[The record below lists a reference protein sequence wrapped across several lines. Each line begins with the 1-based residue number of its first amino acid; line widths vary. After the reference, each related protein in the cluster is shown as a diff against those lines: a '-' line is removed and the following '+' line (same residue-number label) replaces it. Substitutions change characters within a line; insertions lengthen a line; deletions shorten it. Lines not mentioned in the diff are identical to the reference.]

1 MREKEVYVKSNR
13 TVQFEF
19 YPRDGGKPMS
29 TSHGPG
35 TAKVRPVNDDFE
47 AETAEA
53 RPASTAEA
61 APAAVVAQP
70 EARKGGRRLALPI
83 LAVALIAAA
92 GWYGN
97 EWWTN
102 GRFMISTDDAYIE
115 GDIASISPKV
125 SGYVAVVNAVA
136 NQTVK
141 AGDPLVTL
149 DDGDYRLARE
159 QAEAQIAT
167 QKLALG
173 RIDAQIEG
181 ARASLAQADA
191 QKTAYQAA
199 LSGAEV
205 AEKRAKEL
213 NAKAVGTTASLD
225 SATVALD
232 QAKANLVGA
241 DANIVA
247 AKAAITVLEA
257 QRAEAES
264 QIRTLELARDKA
276 ERDLGFTVLKA
287 PYDGVVGN
295 VSVQVGDLVSA
306 GQRLAALV
314 PVKDLYVEANFKETQ
329 IAHLVPGS
337 KVHLHVDAYEDD
349 DILGTVDSIAPA
361 SGSVFSLLP
370 AENAT
375 GNFTKVTQRVPVRIA
390 IPREALDTGKLRAGL
405 SVVVDVDS
413 RTAPDGTAV
422 AAKAE

>member
-1 MREKEVYVKSNR
+1 
-13 TVQFEF
+13 
-19 YPRDGGKPMS
+19 MS
-29 TSHGPG
+29 TSHGAG

-53 RPASTAEA
+53 RSVTTAEA
-61 APAAVVAQP
+61 AAPEAVAAQP
-70 EARKGGRRLALPI
+70 EKKKGGRRMMLPI
-83 LAVALIAAA
+83 LGLALLAAA
-92 GWYGN
+92 GWYGYQ
-97 EWWTN
+97 WWTH

-125 SGYVAVVNAVA
+125 SGYVAKVDVVA

-149 DDGDYRLARE
+149 DDGDYRLAKE

-167 QKLALG
+167 QKLALH
-173 RIDAQIEG
+173 RIDAQIDG
-181 ARASLAQADA
+181 AKASLAQAEA

-199 LSGAEV
+199 LNGAEV

-232 QAKANLVGA
+232 QARANLVGA
-241 DANIVA
+241 DANIVS
-247 AKAAITVLEA
+247 AKANIAVLEA
-257 QRAEAES
+257 QRAESES
-264 QIRTLELARDKA
+264 GIRTLELARDKA
-276 ERDLGFTVLKA
+276 ARDLGFTVLKA

-314 PVKDLYVEANFKETQ
+314 PVRDLYVEANFKETQ

-337 KVHLHVDAYEDD
+337 KVHLHVDAYEND
-349 DILGTVDSIAPA
+349 DILGTVSSIAPA

-390 IPREALDTGKLRAGL
+390 LPKEALDSGKLRAGL

-413 RTAPDGTAV
+413 RTAPEGS
-422 AAKAE
+422 AAGE

>member
-1 MREKEVYVKSNR
+1 
-13 TVQFEF
+13 
-19 YPRDGGKPMS
+19 MS
-29 TSHGPG
+29 TTHGTG

-53 RPASTAEA
+53 SPVMAEA
-61 APAAVVAQP
+61 APAAAVAQP
-70 EARKGGRRLALPI
+70 EKKKGSRRFVMPVLGLAL
-83 LAVALIAAA
+83 LAAA
-92 GWYGN
+92 GWYGHQ
-97 EWWTN
+97 WWTN

-125 SGYVAVVNAVA
+125 SGYIAAVNVVA
-136 NQTVK
+136 NQVVK

-149 DDGDYRLARE
+149 DNGDYLLARE
-159 QAEAQIAT
+159 QAEAQIVT
-167 QKLALG
+167 QKLALS

-181 ARASLAQADA
+181 AKASLAQTEA
-191 QKTAYQAA
+191 QKVAYQAS

-247 AKAAITVLEA
+247 ARANIAVLQA
-257 QRAEAES
+257 QRAESES
-264 QIRTLELARDKA
+264 GVRTLELARDKA
-276 ERDLGFTVLKA
+276 ERDLAFTVLKA

-295 VSVQVGDLVSA
+295 ISMQVGDLVSA

-314 PVKDLYVEANFKETQ
+314 PVKDLYIEANFKETQ

-337 KVHLHVDAYEDD
+337 KVHLHVDAYEED
-349 DILGTVDSIAPA
+349 DIVGTVHSIAPA

-375 GNFTKVTQRVPVRIA
+375 GNFTKITQRVPVRIA
-390 IPREALDTGKLRAGL
+390 IPQEALDTGKLRAGL

-413 RTAPDGTAV
+413 RTAPTDTAL

>member
-1 MREKEVYVKSNR
+1 MR
-13 TVQFEF
+13 
-19 YPRDGGKPMS
+19 MS
-29 TSHGPG
+29 TSHGAG

-53 RPASTAEA
+53 KPAEA
-61 APAAVVAQP
+61 APAAAVAPP
-70 EARKGGRRLALPI
+70 EKKGGRRLMLPVVGLAL
-83 LAVALIAAA
+83 LAAA
-92 GWYGN
+92 GWYGYQ
-97 EWWTN
+97 WWTH

-115 GDIASISPKV
+115 GDIASIAPKV
-125 SGYVAVVNAVA
+125 SGYVAKVDVAA
-136 NQTVK
+136 NQKVK

-149 DDGDYRLARE
+149 DDGDYRLATE

-167 QKLALG
+167 QKLALH

-181 ARASLAQADA
+181 AKASLAQAEA

-205 AEKRAKEL
+205 AAGRAKEL

-241 DANIVA
+241 DANIVS
-247 AKAAITVLEA
+247 AKANIAVLEA
-257 QRAEAES
+257 QRAESES
-264 QIRTLELARDKA
+264 GIRTLELARDKA
-276 ERDLGFTVLKA
+276 QRDLGFTVLKA

-295 VSVQVGDLVSA
+295 VSVQVGDLVAA

-314 PVKDLYVEANFKETQ
+314 PVTELYVEANFKETQ

-337 KVHLHVDAYEDD
+337 KVHLHVDAYEND
-349 DILGTVDSIAPA
+349 DIVGTVSSIAPA

-390 IPREALDTGKLRAGL
+390 LPKEALDSGKLRAGL

-413 RTAPDGTAV
+413 RTAPEGS
-422 AAKAE
+422 AAGE

>member
-1 MREKEVYVKSNR
+1 MR
-13 TVQFEF
+13 
-19 YPRDGGKPMS
+19 MS
-29 TSHGPG
+29 TSHGAG

-53 RPASTAEA
+53 RPVTTAEA
-61 APAAVVAQP
+61 AAPEAVAAQP
-70 EARKGGRRLALPI
+70 EKKKGGRRMMLPI
-83 LAVALIAAA
+83 LGLALLAAA
-92 GWYGN
+92 GWYGYQ
-97 EWWTN
+97 WWTH

-125 SGYVAVVNAVA
+125 SGYVAAVNVVA

-141 AGDPLVTL
+141 AGEPLVTL
-149 DDGDYRLARE
+149 DDGDYRLAKE

-167 QKLALG
+167 QKLALD
-173 RIDAQIEG
+173 RIDAQIDG
-181 ARASLAQADA
+181 AKASLAQAEA

-199 LSGAEV
+199 LNGAEV

-241 DANIVA
+241 DANIVS
-247 AKAAITVLEA
+247 AKANIAVLQA
-257 QRAEAES
+257 QRAESES
-264 QIRTLELARDKA
+264 GIRTLELARDKA
-276 ERDLGFTVLKA
+276 ARDLDFTVLKA

-314 PVKDLYVEANFKETQ
+314 PVTDLYVEANFKETQ

-349 DILGTVDSIAPA
+349 DILGTVSSIAPA

-390 IPREALDTGKLRAGL
+390 LPKEALDSGKLRAGL

-413 RTAPDGTAV
+413 RTAPACSAV
-422 AAKAE
+422 AATAE

>member
-1 MREKEVYVKSNR
+1 
-13 TVQFEF
+13 
-19 YPRDGGKPMS
+19 MS
-29 TSHGPG
+29 TTHGTG
-35 TAKVRPVNDDFE
+35 AAKVRPVNDDFE

-53 RPASTAEA
+53 SPVTTAEA
-61 APAAVVAQP
+61 TPVAAVAQP
-70 EARKGGRRLALPI
+70 EKKKGSRRFVMPVIGLAL
-83 LAVALIAAA
+83 LAAA
-92 GWYGN
+92 GWYGY

-125 SGYVAVVNAVA
+125 SGYIAAVNVVA
-136 NQTVK
+136 NQVVK
-141 AGDPLVTL
+141 AGDALVTL
-149 DDGDYRLARE
+149 DNGDYVLAKE
-159 QAEAQIAT
+159 QAEAQIVT
-167 QKLALG
+167 QKLALD

-181 ARASLAQADA
+181 AKASLAQAEA
-191 QKTAYQAA
+191 QKVAYQAS

-213 NAKAVGTTASLD
+213 NNKAVGTTASLD

-247 AKAAITVLEA
+247 ARANIAVLQA
-257 QRAEAES
+257 QRAESES
-264 QIRTLELARDKA
+264 GVRALELARDKA
-276 ERDLGFTVLKA
+276 ARDLGFTVLKA

-295 VSVQVGDLVSA
+295 ISMQVGDLVSA

-314 PVKDLYVEANFKETQ
+314 PVKDLYIEANFKETQ

-349 DILGTVDSIAPA
+349 DILGTVQSIAPA

-390 IPREALDTGKLRAGL
+390 IPKDALDTGKLRAGL

-413 RTAPDGTAV
+413 RTAPTDTARAGTA
-422 AAKAE
+422 E

>member
-1 MREKEVYVKSNR
+1 MR
-13 TVQFEF
+13 
-19 YPRDGGKPMS
+19 MS
-29 TSHGPG
+29 TSHGAG
-35 TAKVRPVNDDFE
+35 TVKVRPVNDDFE
-47 AETAEA
+47 VETAEA
-53 RPASTAEA
+53 KPAET
-61 APAAVVAQP
+61 APAVAVAEP
-70 EARKGGRRLALPI
+70 AKKKGGRRAMLPVLGLAL
-83 LAVALIAAA
+83 LAAA
-92 GWYGN
+92 GWYGYQ
-97 EWWTN
+97 WWTH

-125 SGYVAVVNAVA
+125 SGYVAAVNVVA
-136 NQTVK
+136 NQKVK

-167 QKLALG
+167 QRLALN
-173 RIDAQIEG
+173 RIDAQIGG
-181 ARASLAQADA
+181 AKASLAQAEA
-191 QKTAYQAA
+191 QKAAYQAA
-199 LSGAEV
+199 LGGAQV

-213 NAKAVGTTASLD
+213 NAKAVGTAASLD

-232 QAKANLVGA
+232 QARANLVGA

-247 AKAAITVLEA
+247 AKASIAVLQA
-257 QRAEAES
+257 QRAESES
-264 QIRTLELARDKA
+264 GVRTLELARDKA
-276 ERDLGFTVLKA
+276 VRDLGFTVLKA

-314 PVKDLYVEANFKETQ
+314 PVTELYVEANFKETQ

-337 KVHLHVDAYEDD
+337 KVHLHVDAYEND
-349 DILGTVDSIAPA
+349 DILGTVQSIAPA

-390 IPREALDTGKLRAGL
+390 IPKEALDSGKLRAGL

-413 RTAPDGTAV
+413 RTAPAG
-422 AAKAE
+422 E

>member
-1 MREKEVYVKSNR
+1 
-13 TVQFEF
+13 
-19 YPRDGGKPMS
+19 MS
-29 TSHGPG
+29 TSHGAG

-53 RPASTAEA
+53 RPVTTAEA
-61 APAAVVAQP
+61 TPAAAAVAEP
-70 EARKGGRRLALPI
+70 EKKKGGRRMALPI
-83 LAVALIAAA
+83 LAVALLAAG
-92 GWYGN
+92 GWYGYQ
-97 EWWTN
+97 WWTN

-125 SGYVAVVNAVA
+125 SGYVAAVNVVA

-149 DDGDYRLARE
+149 DDGDYRLAKE
-159 QAEAQIAT
+159 QAAAQIAT

-181 ARASLAQADA
+181 ARASLAQAEA
-191 QKTAYQAA
+191 QKTAYEAA

-213 NAKAVGTTASLD
+213 NVKAVGTAASLD

-247 AKAAITVLEA
+247 AKANIAVLQA
-257 QRAEAES
+257 QRTEAES
-264 QIRTLELARDKA
+264 GIRTLELALAKA
-276 ERDLGFTVLKA
+276 DRDLGFTVLKA

-295 VSVQVGDLVSA
+295 ISVQVGDLVSA

-314 PVKDLYVEANFKETQ
+314 PVKDLYIEANFKETQ

-349 DILGTVDSIAPA
+349 DIVGTVQSIAPA

-390 IPREALDTGKLRAGL
+390 IPRDALETGKLRAGL

-413 RTAPDGTAV
+413 RTAPADAN
-422 AAKAE
+422 

>member
-1 MREKEVYVKSNR
+1 
-13 TVQFEF
+13 
-19 YPRDGGKPMS
+19 MS
-29 TSHGPG
+29 TSHGAG
-35 TAKVRPVNDDFE
+35 TAKVRPVNDDFQ

-53 RPASTAEA
+53 RPAEA
-61 APAAVVAQP
+61 APAVAPPQ
-70 EARKGGRRLALPI
+70 EKKGGRRLALPI
-83 LAVALIAAA
+83 LAVALIAAG
-92 GWYGN
+92 GWYAH

-125 SGYVAVVNAVA
+125 SGYVDVVNAVA
-136 NQTVK
+136 NQRVK

-167 QKLALG
+167 QKLSLG

-191 QKTAYQAA
+191 QKAAYQAA

-247 AKAAITVLEA
+247 ARAAITVLEA

-276 ERDLGFTVLKA
+276 VRDLGFTVLKA

-295 VSVQVGDLVSA
+295 ISVQVGDLVSA

-314 PVKDLYVEANFKETQ
+314 PVKDLYIEANFKETQ
-329 IAHLVPGS
+329 IARLVPGS
-337 KVHLHVDAYEDD
+337 KVHLHVDAFEDD
-349 DILGTVDSIAPA
+349 DIVGIVDSIAPA

-390 IPREALDTGKLRAGL
+390 IPQEVLDSGKLRAGL

-413 RTAPDGTAV
+413 RTAPAGTAL

>member
-1 MREKEVYVKSNR
+1 
-13 TVQFEF
+13 
-19 YPRDGGKPMS
+19 MS
-29 TSHGPG
+29 TTHGTG
-35 TAKVRPVNDDFE
+35 AAKVRPVNDDFE

-53 RPASTAEA
+53 SPVTTAEA
-61 APAAVVAQP
+61 TPVAAVAQP
-70 EARKGGRRLALPI
+70 EKKKGSRRFVMPVIGLAL
-83 LAVALIAAA
+83 LAAA
-92 GWYGN
+92 GWYGY

-115 GDIASISPKV
+115 GDIAAISPKV
-125 SGYVAVVNAVA
+125 SGYIAAVNVVA
-136 NQTVK
+136 NQVVK

-149 DDGDYRLARE
+149 DNGDYVLAKE
-159 QAEAQIAT
+159 QAEAQIVT
-167 QKLALG
+167 QKLALD

-181 ARASLAQADA
+181 AKASLAQAEA
-191 QKTAYQAA
+191 QKVAYQAS

-213 NAKAVGTTASLD
+213 NNKAVGTTASLD

-247 AKAAITVLEA
+247 ARANIAVLQA
-257 QRAEAES
+257 QRAESES
-264 QIRTLELARDKA
+264 GVRTLELARDKA
-276 ERDLGFTVLKA
+276 ARDLGFTVLKA

-295 VSVQVGDLVSA
+295 ISMQVGDLVSA

-314 PVKDLYVEANFKETQ
+314 PVKDLYIEANFKETQ

-349 DILGTVDSIAPA
+349 DILGTVQSIAPA

-390 IPREALDTGKLRAGL
+390 IPKEALDTGKLRAGL

-413 RTAPDGTAV
+413 RTAPTDTAR

>member
-1 MREKEVYVKSNR
+1 
-13 TVQFEF
+13 
-19 YPRDGGKPMS
+19 MS
-29 TSHGPG
+29 TTHGTG
-35 TAKVRPVNDDFE
+35 AAKVRPVNDDFE

-53 RPASTAEA
+53 SPVTTAEA
-61 APAAVVAQP
+61 TPVAAVAQP
-70 EARKGGRRLALPI
+70 EKKKGSRRFVMPVIGLVLLA
-83 LAVALIAAA
+83 AG
-92 GWYGN
+92 GWYGYQ
-97 EWWTN
+97 WWTN

-125 SGYVAVVNAVA
+125 SGYIAAVNAVA
-136 NQTVK
+136 NQVVK

-149 DDGDYRLARE
+149 DNGDYLLAKE
-159 QAEAQIAT
+159 QAEAQIVT

-181 ARASLAQADA
+181 AKASLAQAEA
-191 QKTAYQAA
+191 QKVAYQAS

-241 DANIVA
+241 DANIVVA
-247 AKAAITVLEA
+247 RANIAVLQA
-257 QRAEAES
+257 QRAESES
-264 QIRTLELARDKA
+264 GVRTLELARDKA

-295 VSVQVGDLVSA
+295 ISMQVGDLVSA

-337 KVHLHVDAYEDD
+337 KVHLHVDAYEKD
-349 DILGTVDSIAPA
+349 DIVGTVLSIAPA

-375 GNFTKVTQRVPVRIA
+375 GNFTKITQRVPVRIA
-390 IPREALDTGKLRAGL
+390 IPKEALDTGKLRAGL

-413 RTAPDGTAV
+413 RTAPTDTAL